1 MSRTQGRRVLETWR
15 RIPVLGRLLRLRYTL
30 AGLWPA
36 TFLALV
42 SFTPSLLPRG
52 WAYQGLV
59 AGLSAGCGYLVGVTA
74 AGLVRELLDREPR
87 QGSVRSWRVYLAV
100 LAVGTPTA
108 LVAGVVWNRQSSD
121 LIGVEPVA
129 PAAALLLTPVLA
141 TLVFV
146 ALVGAGRSLR
156 GAYRRTAGWLERHT
170 GPRAARAV
178 GLALVVTLTA
188 LVFSGVL
195 LRALVAVMDR
205 SASVGDLL
213 TGQGVVQPS
222 TPLRSGSPESLVAW
236 DDLGREGRNFVGRG
250 PDATRISELTGEESR
265 EPVRVYAGV
274 ASEEDVRERAELA
287 VADLDRA
294 GGFER
299 RNLLVVTT
307 TGTGW
312 VEPSSATAFEYL
324 SDGDSAIVGMQ
335 YSHLPSW
342 LSWWVDEDRA
352 RDAGRALFDTVYRE
366 WSELPTDSRPRLYV
380 FGESLGS
387 FGAEAAFS
395 GDVDMANRLSGAL
408 FSGPPVFNPLYRS
421 FVEDRAPGTPEIEP
435 VFRDGETV
443 RFSLDPAA
451 GDPAGDAPWDGARVL
466 YLQHASDPVTWWS
479 PRLVLHRPD
488 WLEEPRG
495 PDVGGAMTWIPFVTF
510 GQVTA
515 DLALGFGTPAGTGHV
530 FAGQHAYGWDQ
541 VLGTAWPQDRL
552 DELSRRTVGN
562 R

>member
-1 MSRTQGRRVLETWR
+1 MSRLPLVGRVT
-15 RIPVLGRLLRLRYTL
+15 RLRYAL
-30 AGLWPA
+30 VGLWPA
-36 TFLALV
+36 TVLALL

-59 AGLSAGCGYLVGVTA
+59 AGSSAAFGYLVGVTA
-74 AGLVRELLDREPR
+74 AAVVRELLDRDPR
-87 QGSVRSWRVYLAV
+87 PTRTRSWRVYLGA
-100 LAVGTPTA
+100 LAVGGLAA
-108 LVAGVVWNRQSSD
+108 LVAGIVWNRQSSA
-121 LIGVEPVA
+121 LVGMEPVH
-129 PAAALLLTPVLA
+129 PAAALLLTPVVA
-141 TLVFV
+141 AVVFV
-146 ALVGAGRSLR
+146 ALVALGRGLR
-156 GAYRRTAGWLERHT
+156 GLYRRTAGWLEGHT
-170 GPRAARAV
+170 SARAARALGLGAVV
-178 GLALVVTLTA
+178 GLTA

-195 LRALVAVMDR
+195 LRGFVVVMDR

-213 TGQGVVQPS
+213 TGEGVVQPD
-222 TPLRSGSPESLVAW
+222 TPLRSGSDESLVAW

-250 PDATRISELTGEESR
+250 PDGARISRLTGEQALD
-265 EPVRVYAGV
+265 PIRVYAGV
-274 ASEEDVRERAELA
+274 ASEDDVRERAELV

-312 VEPSSATAFEYL
+312 VEPSSATSFEYL
-324 SDGDSAIVGMQ
+324 SDGDSAIASMQ

-342 LSWWVDEDRA
+342 LSWWVDAERA
-352 RDAGRALFDTVYRE
+352 RDAGRALFDAVYRE
-366 WSELPTDSRPRLYV
+366 WSELPADARPELYV

-387 FGAEAAFS
+387 FGGEAAFS
-395 GDVDMANRLSGAL
+395 GDADMANRLSGAL

-421 FVEDRAPGTPEIEP
+421 FVDDRDPGSPEIEP

-443 RFSLDPAA
+443 RFVLDPAA
-451 GDPAGDAPWDGARVL
+451 GEPPGDAPWDGTRVL

-479 PRLVLHRPD
+479 PDLVLNRPD

-495 PDVGGAMTWIPFVTF
+495 PDVDGAMTWIPFVTF

-515 DLALGFGTPAGTGHV
+515 DLALGLRDATRDGSHLLRAARLRVGPGARHRLARGPARRAV
-530 FAGQHAYGWDQ
+530 
-541 VLGTAWPQDRL
+541 
-552 DELSRRTVGN
+552 RRT